1 MKKREAV
8 RALEMTKD
16 ENEKVFEL
24 EDYDKGLKCGSREAY
39 ENAINIVKQID
50 EPERPVLSE
59 KEDKWLKL
67 VMRTYPLKT
76 DQLYIITRQGW
87 GYDFEVTVNNQEYKL
102 SYKPYEKTEEKIE
115 HVKERLM
122 NAIIYGYTIKKDQRY
137 LVEIPNN
144 LDGRHNVLVKNFEGT
159 IFLDYYDNNIWREL
173 PSAQLTEEEIKEDFA
188 WAWNAGFAEEVEE

>member
-1 MKKREAV
+1 MKKREAI

-16 ENEKVFEL
+16 
-24 EDYDKGLKCGSREAY
+24 DKGLKCGSREAY

-59 KEDKWLKL
+59 EEDKWLKL

-87 GYDFEVTVNNQEYKL
+87 GYNFEVTVNNQEYKL
-102 SYKPYEKTEEKIE
+102 SYEKTEEKIE

-122 NAIIYGYTIKKDQRY
+122 NAIIYGYTIKKDKRY

-144 LDGRHNVLVKNFEGT
+144 LDGRHSVLVKNYEGT

-188 WAWNAGFAEEVEE
+188 WAWDLGFAEEVKE